1 MLPILVKIS
10 EKLLFEVKNEQELN
24 QDQKDK

>member
-10 EKLLFEVKNEQELN
+10 EKLLFEVKNDQELN
-24 QDQKDK
+24 QGQKDK